1 MKTYQYE
8 QETFTIYNYDQQ
20 KSFSS
25 FLPGIAGLKG
35 IPIWAFYANRGQ
47 AITSFGLENKDRAIL
62 DFQPANLGYQYTHIN
77 GFRTFVKVNGECY
90 EAFSPYNQ
98 CDDYQREMQIKRNEV
113 TIIEKNM
120 TRQLQVEVTY
130 YALPEENFGALVRE
144 VRIVNLANTPQTLE
158 ILDGLAMLLPTGVS
172 HEAYKTMANLMRSWM
187 DVTGVETKIPLFKVR
202 ASTSDEAEV
211 SLSDEFAG
219 NFYMSMSQGET
230 VPTIVDPSV
239 IFAQDTTLTIP
250 HRFQQEG
257 IASLVR
263 CPQATVNKVPCGF
276 SVLETTITAHET
288 VMLTTMIGYTNDIR
302 TIRERQ
308 QVFQNE
314 AYFAK
319 KRQRG
324 TTIID
329 ELVQPVATKSAYPI
343 FDAYAKQN
351 YLDNLLRGGEPM
363 VFGSGDAAKVY
374 HVFSRKHGDPERD
387 YNFFSL
393 APEYYSQGNGN
404 FRDVNQN
411 RRNDV
416 LFKPEVAAY
425 NVKNFYDLMQLD
437 GYNPLGVLGSTFT
450 LKSPEQV
457 AALVKTC
464 FVDGH
469 EYMSELLSRK
479 FTPGKIINLAA
490 QQQISLALP
499 EADVLAKILMASN
512 QHFEA
517 SFGEGYWV
525 DHWTYNLDLVENFCA
540 IYPDRQ
546 EQFLFEENEYQFYE
560 SPATVATRAEKY
572 VLTPKGTVRQ
582 YGALIEKD
590 SEKIARLQLDPQ
602 GANWVRKEYGQG
614 DVYQTTLIEK
624 LLNLATMKFLNLDP
638 IGVGIQ
644 MEANKPGWND
654 AMNGLPGLF
663 GSGVSESVELL
674 RLLQFIHKKLAVA
687 TKTEFGL
694 LQEFADLLT
703 PIAEILAAKPT
714 NDFVYWTQ
722 MTDLKERYREQ
733 IRFGIAGTQVL
744 VSLEQLTALCAAM
757 IAKLTVG
764 VDKARELGNGL
775 IPTYLYFEATE
786 FVVRKT
792 TTGEDVHTH
801 YGLPAVEITNFTAY
815 VLPHFLEAPARS
827 LKVCDIEQAQAVYTA
842 VRASGMYDRALQMY
856 KTSESL
862 VETTFEIGRAQAFT
876 PGWLERE
883 AIFLHMT
890 YKYLL
895 GLLKAGLYDEFYT
908 EMKTNLVCFRDPQ
921 EYGRSPLENVSFIAS
936 SVNPDPAVH
945 GQGFVARLTG
955 ATSEYLSMWQLM
967 MIGKDWFSVEKDE
980 LVFTFNPILA
990 ADFFDG
996 SGQVQAMLFGKT
1008 QVTYHNQTE
1017 CATYTKNIGVHH
1029 VIVDGIRSEGG
1040 KLRGEQALKLRQGQ
1054 YEKIDVYF
1062 EKRGNEHHEKS

>member
-8 QETFTIYNYDQQ
+8 HETFTINNYDQQ

-35 IPIWAFYANRGQ
+35 VPIWAFYANRGQ

-77 GFRTFVKVNGECY
+77 GFRTFIKLNGENY

-98 CDDYQREMQIKRNEV
+98 SDDYKREMQIKRNEV
-113 TIIEKNM
+113 TIVETNVS
-120 TRQLQVEVTY
+120 RQLQVEVTY
-130 YALPEENFGALVRE
+130 YALPEEDFGALVRE
-144 VRIVNLANTPQTLE
+144 VRVTNLATTPQTFE
-158 ILDGLAMLLPTGVS
+158 VLDGLAMLLPTGVS
-172 HEAYKTMANLMRSWM
+172 HEAYKTMSNLMRSWM
-187 DVTGVETKIPLFKVR
+187 DVVGLETNIPLYKVR

-211 SLSDEFAG
+211 RLSDEFAG
-219 NFYMSMSQGET
+219 NFYFSTSNGKT
-230 VPTIVDPSV
+230 LPVIVDPSV
-239 IFAQDTTLTIP
+239 IFGQDTTLTIA
-250 HRFQQEG
+250 RQFQTQAISE
-257 IASLVR
+257 LVNQ
-263 CPQATVNKVPCGF
+263 PQATVNKVPCGF
-276 SVLETTITAHET
+276 SALAQTLTPNET
-288 VMLTTMIGYTNDIR
+288 VTLTTMIGYTSDVR

-308 QVFQNE
+308 EKFQ
-314 AYFAK
+314 AGDYFAM

-324 TTIID
+324 TAIID
-329 ELVQPVATKSAYPI
+329 ELVQPVTTKSAYPI

-363 VFGSGDAAKVY
+363 VFGTGDEAKVY

-416 LFKPEVAAY
+416 LFKPEVATY

-450 LKSPEQV
+450 IKKHVNVEKLIAE
-457 AALVKTC
+457 C
-464 FVDGH
+464 FVNGH
-469 EYMSELLSRK
+469 ETIQAIVTAK
-479 FTPGKIINLAA
+479 FTPGKIINTAA
-490 QQQISLALP
+490 REMIQLALP
-499 EADVLAKILMASN
+499 ETEVLAKILLASD

-525 DHWTYNLDLVENFCA
+525 DHWTYNLDLVENYCA
-540 IYPDRQ
+540 IFPDKQ
-546 EQFLFEENEYQFYE
+546 EQFLFEQNEYKFYE
-560 SPATVATRAEKY
+560 SPATVATCEEKY
-572 VLTPKGTVRQ
+572 VLAKNGTVRQ
-582 YGALIEKD
+582 YGALIEED
-590 SEKIARLQLDPQ
+590 EAKIERLKLNTQS
-602 GANWVRKEYGQG
+602 ANWVRKDYGQG
-614 DVYQTTLIEK
+614 ETYKTTLIEK

-674 RLLQFIHKKLAVA
+674 RLLKFIHQQLLA
-687 TKTEFGL
+687 TPKNELHL
-694 LQEFADLLT
+694 LSEFAELLA
-703 PIAEILAAKPT
+703 PIQDIITTTAH
-714 NDFVYWTQ
+714 NDFVYWRE
-722 MTDLKERYREQ
+722 MTAVKEAYRAHV
-733 IRFGIAGTQVL
+733 RFGVAGTQTAVSRTQLQVL
-744 VSLEQLTALCAAM
+744 CEAM
-757 IAKLTVG
+757 IAKLTRG
-764 VDKARELGNGL
+764 IEKARELGEGL

-786 FVVRKT
+786 YLVRT
-792 TTGEDVHTH
+792 TETGEQLLTH

-827 LKVCDIEQAQAVYTA
+827 LKVCDYQQAKAVYEA
-842 VRASGMYDRALQMY
+842 VKVSEMYDRELQMY

-895 GLLKAGLYDEFYT
+895 GLLKAGLYDEFYQ
-908 EMKTNLVCFRDPQ
+908 EMKTNLVCFRDPEQ
-921 EYGRSPLENVSFIAS
+921 YGRSPLENVSFIAS

-967 MIGKDWFSVEKDE
+967 MIGKQWFSLVNDE
-980 LVFTFNPILA
+980 LMFTFNPILA
-990 ADFFDG
+990 ADFFDENG
-996 SGQVQAMLFGKT
+996 EVQATLFGKT

-1017 CATYTKNIGVHH
+1017 LATYNDDIAITHLV
-1029 VIVDGIRSEGG
+1029 VDGNQIEGG
-1040 KLRGEQALKLRQGQ
+1040 SLHGEFAQKLRQGD

-1062 EKRGNEHHEKS
+1062 EKRGN

>member
-8 QETFTIYNYDQQ
+8 HETFTIYNYDQQ

-77 GFRTFVKVNGECY
+77 GFRTFLKINGESY

-98 CDDYQREMQIKRNEV
+98 SDDYQREMQITRNEV
-113 TIIEKNM
+113 TIIEKNL

-130 YALPEENFGALVRE
+130 YALPEEDFGALVRE
-144 VRIVNLANTPQTLE
+144 VRITNLAAESQTLE
-158 ILDGLAMLLPTGVS
+158 LLDGLAMLLPSGIS
-172 HEAYKTMANLMRSWM
+172 HESYKTMSNLMRSWM
-187 DVTGVETKIPLFKVR
+187 DVVGVDTKIPLYKVR

-211 SLSDEFAG
+211 RLSDEFAG
-219 NFYMSMSQGET
+219 NFCLSMSEGKSL
-230 VPTIVDPSV
+230 PTIVDPSV

-250 HRFQQEG
+250 HHFQKQ
-257 IASLVR
+257 AVDTLVQQ
-263 CPQATVNKVPCGF
+263 PQATVNKVPCGF
-276 SVLETTITAHET
+276 SALATTLAAHET
-288 VMLTTMIGYTNDIR
+288 ILVTTMIGHTNDIR

-308 QVFQNE
+308 AEFQAP
-314 AYFAK
+314 AYFAQ

-324 TTIID
+324 TAIID
-329 ELVQPVATKSAYPI
+329 ELVQPVTTKSAYPL

-363 VFGSGDAAKVY
+363 IFGTGDEAKVY

-450 LKSPEQV
+450 IKKPEQLQTLV
-457 AALVKTC
+457 ATC

-469 EYMSELLSRK
+469 ERMQEVLAQK
-479 FTPGKIINLAA
+479 FTPGKIINFAA
-490 QQQISLALP
+490 QEHIQLALP
-499 EADVLAKILMASN
+499 EAEVLATILMASD

-517 SFGEGYWV
+517 NFGEGYWV
-525 DHWTYNLDLVENFCA
+525 DHWTYNLDLVENYCA
-540 IYPDRQ
+540 IYPDYQ
-546 EQFLFEENEYQFYE
+546 EQFLFEQREYQFYE
-560 SPATVATRAEKY
+560 SPATVATRKEKY
-572 VLTPKGTVRQ
+572 VLTAKGTVRQ
-582 YGALIEKD
+582 YGALIEAD
-590 SEKIARLQLDPQ
+590 TEKIERLQLNPH
-602 GANWVRKEYGQG
+602 GANWVRKAYGRG
-614 DVYQTTLIEK
+614 DVYRTTLIEK

-674 RLLQFIHKKLAVA
+674 RLLNFIHTQLLATTKVA
-687 TKTEFGL
+687 LTLLTEFAEL
-694 LQEFADLLT
+694 LA
-703 PIAEILAAKPT
+703 PIEAVLQTATT

-722 MTDLKERYREQ
+722 MTDLKEHYREQ
-733 IRFGIAGTQVL
+733 IRFGVAGTQVQ
-744 VSLEQLTALCAAM
+744 VQREQVLAVCAAM
-757 IAKLTVG
+757 ISKLTAG
-764 VDKARELGNGL
+764 IDKARELGDGL

-786 FVVRKT
+786 FVVQT
-792 TTGEDVHTH
+792 TTDGEHLCTH

-827 LKVCDIEQAQAVYTA
+827 LKVCDHEQARAVYTA
-842 VRASGMYDRALQMY
+842 VKASGMYDQALQMY

-862 VETTFEIGRAQAFT
+862 AETTFEIGRAQAFT

-895 GLLKAGLYDEFYT
+895 GLLKAGLYDEFYR

-936 SVNPDPAVH
+936 SVNPDLAVH

-967 MIGKDWFSVEKDE
+967 MIGKNWFSLENNE
-980 LVFTFNPILA
+980 LVFTFKPILA
-990 ADFFDG
+990 ADFFDA
-996 SGQVQAMLFGKT
+996 SGQVQATLFGRT
-1008 QVTYHNQTE
+1008 QVTYHNPTPI
-1017 CATYTKNIGVHH
+1017 ATYDEGL
-1029 VIVDGIRSEGG
+1029 VIDHLRVDGHKIEGG
-1040 KLRGEQALKLRQGQ
+1040 MLRGEFAHKLRQGQ

-1062 EKRGNEHHEKS
+1062 EKRGD